1 MIYFEDYVI
10 NSADLGDYNPLPD
23 IKNVSYIHAGYEMTD
38 RITEEESAGFGK
50 GMIST
55 ILPYKIQD
63 GYNRNRKPRVFKAV
77 RLENK
82 YLRAIF
88 LPELGGRLWSLYD
101 KIGDKELLYKNTVF
115 QPANL
120 ALRNAWFSGGIEFNV
135 GIKGH
140 NPLTCSPLFA
150 EILDYGD
157 NGQALKM
164 YEFER
169 IREISYS
176 VTAYLPEDSKLLY
189 IREQM
194 ENTSDEEKYAYWW
207 SNIAVPETGK
217 TRVIVPAKESFLSSY
232 NEGQYLVD
240 KISIP
245 MHGGRDVS
253 YPKSSVCSQDFF
265 YKIPQE
271 SAKWIAAVQCDGHGL
286 IQVSDRKMIGR
297 KLFVWGQGAGGRNWG
312 EWLSEKGQSYVEI
325 QAGLAYTQLEHL
337 PMKAHESWQWTEGYG
352 AVYCEPRAAYS
363 TDWETAQNAVKTA
376 FDGQLENA
384 ELEERL
390 ASAFPPEE
398 ACRSR
403 KKIYSGS
410 GWGAV
415 ENILRQ
421 KQNKK
426 PVSDN
431 CEYPADSIGEEQES
445 WLYLLENGVFPP
457 TSPAAEPASYVS
469 GKIWRSLLLSA
480 SQQKGNQQ
488 WYALLQLG
496 VHYYIYNEVDKA
508 KQAFEESITA
518 SESCWA
524 WRNLA
529 MLYKNEYHITSKA
542 IECIE
547 KAVELNSSCRGI
559 LVECAVLY
567 TDNGLDSRWLALYSR
582 LSSDLQRD
590 GRIKLYKAIAHIN
603 LAQIDDASRIVN
615 DRFQMCDIQEGE
627 VSVSKIWKQLYTMKV
642 KEETGLTDNDEAQR
656 QAEAVYPLP
665 WRLDFR
671 MHE

>member
-1 MIYFEDYVI
+1 M
-10 NSADLGDYNPLPD
+10 
-23 IKNVSYIHAGYEMTD
+23 
-38 RITEEESAGFGK
+38 
-50 GMIST
+50 
-55 ILPYKIQD
+55 
-63 GYNRNRKPRVFKAV
+63 
-77 RLENK
+77 
-82 YLRAIF
+82 
-88 LPELGGRLWSLYD
+88 
-101 KIGDKELLYKNTVF
+101 
-115 QPANL
+115 
-120 ALRNAWFSGGIEFNV
+120 
-135 GIKGH
+135 
-140 NPLTCSPLFA
+140 
-150 EILDYGD
+150 
-157 NGQALKM
+157 
-164 YEFER
+164 
-169 IREISYS
+169 
-176 VTAYLPEDSKLLY
+176 
-189 IREQM
+189 
-194 ENTSDEEKYAYWW
+194 
-207 SNIAVPETGK
+207 
-217 TRVIVPAKESFLSSY
+217 
-232 NEGQYLVD
+232 
-240 KISIP
+240 
-245 MHGGRDVS
+245 
-253 YPKSSVCSQDFF
+253 
-265 YKIPQE
+265 
-271 SAKWIAAVQCDGHGL
+271 
-286 IQVSDRKMIGR
+286 
-297 KLFVWGQGAGGRNWG
+297 
-312 EWLSEKGQSYVEI
+312 EI